1 MIKAGLAHAAVL
13 SSVIVKCR
21 LGQTPSRRS
30 PALGRGVPRSESID
44 RDSKHQGEYAQD
56 FSGILADFFSAA
68 GAALAG
74 ARAAGLGPSSSS
86 RRANMLPVIAM
97 VACGRGADGGRLVP
111 SLN

>member
-1 MIKAGLAHAAVL
+1 MIKSRIGARSG
-13 SSVIVKCR
+13 VI
-21 LGQTPSRRS
+21 LGDCEMPSRADTIEAVAGAR
-30 PALGRGVPRSESID
+30 ARVPHSESID

-97 VACGRGADGGRLVP
+97 VACGRGADGGRVVP

>member
-1 MIKAGLAHAAVL
+1 MIKSRIGARSG
-13 SSVIVKCR
+13 VIRGDCEM
-21 LGQTPSRRS
+21 PSRADAIGAVADAR
-30 PALGRGVPRSESID
+30 ARVPRSKSID
-44 RDSKHQGEYAQD
+44 RVPKHRGVYAQD

-86 RRANMLPVIAM
+86 RRANMLPVKAM
-97 VACGRGADGGRLVP
+97 VACGSGADGGRLVP